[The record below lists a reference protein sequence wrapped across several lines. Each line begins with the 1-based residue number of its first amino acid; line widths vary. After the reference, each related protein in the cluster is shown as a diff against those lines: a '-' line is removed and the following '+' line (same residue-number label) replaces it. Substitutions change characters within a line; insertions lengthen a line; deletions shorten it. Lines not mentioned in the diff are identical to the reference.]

1 MIIHSLATQ
10 VSLHL
15 PWSAYEQM
23 AKVLY
28 IIIQNLA
35 SLDNLPF
42 SEMVQKWG
50 KKVGQDVKCFYVGI
64 PSLHLAPAVPRR
76 SLVMFGSG

>member
-15 PWSAYEQM
+15 PWSTYEQM
-23 AKVLY
+23 AKVL
-28 IIIQNLA
+28 IIVMQSLA
-35 SLDNLPF
+35 SQDISHF

-50 KKVGQDVKCFYVGI
+50 NKIGQDVKCFYVGI
-64 PSLHLAPAVPRR
+64 PSLNLAPR
-76 SLVMFGSG
+76 SLVDL